1 MKRTRSRTTATQLTA
16 AAALAALAS
25 VAPAAAQPARDPAM
39 AEALFS
45 RAKALLDQGDWPAAC
60 AKFSASMELDPA
72 VSTALKI
79 ARCHEH
85 DGKIAL
91 AWSATQDALKLNATS
106 AQPEGRRRELAAY
119 AEKLL
124 ADLAPRVPGSACASP
139 PSPAGS
145 GSPTTAAPSPPTPSA
160 SSLPIDPGQHTITAE
175 ADGYLPL
182 QRLVTLTEGQ
192 ALDVDLALT
201 ARPSPLASP
210 PPPPPPLAP
219 TAITAAPAAAPLT
232 PKVAGVGSARRTAGL
247 SLGALGVATLGA
259 AGIFGLLTR
268 GKINDA
274 TPYCAQDFSTCFD
287 KRGLTQLD
295 QARDLQ
301 TAALRAARRR
311 RRRRR
316 HRRGALLHRPA
327 RPPAARGRGSAC
339 PATSTA
345 PAAKSSPPRPRAATT
360 RPGAPSSSTSGRA
373 SAASCRR
380 AASWAAS
387 PAPRTT

>member
-1 MKRTRSRTTATQLTA
+1 MKRTRSRTLATQLAA
-16 AAALAALAS
+16 AAALAALSS
-25 VAPAAAQPARDPAM
+25 VAPAAAQAARDPAM

-106 AQPEGRRRELAAY
+106 PQPESRRRDLAAY

-124 ADLAPRVPGSACASP
+124 ADLAPRVPRIRLRLAAV
-139 PSPAGS
+139 PSGLRLAYDGRALPIDALGEL
-145 GSPTTAAPSPPTPSA
+145 
-160 SSLPIDPGQHTITAE
+160 LPIDPGQHAITAE
-175 ADGYLPL
+175 AEGYLPL
-182 QRLVTLTEGQ
+182 QRLVTLAEGQ
-192 ALDVDLALT
+192 ALDVDLTLT

-210 PPPPPPLAP
+210 PPPPLAP
-219 TAITAAPAAAPLT
+219 IAITAAPAAAPLA
-232 PKVAGVGSARRTAGL
+232 PKTAGGSARRTAGL

-259 AGIFGLLTR
+259 AGILGLLTR
-268 GKINDA
+268 GKVSDA
-274 TPYCAQDFSTCFD
+274 APYCAQDFSTCFD

-301 TAALRAARRR
+301 TAAFVLLGVGVVAAGT
-311 RRRRR
+311 
-316 HRRGALLHRPA
+316 GAALFF
-327 RPPAARGRGSAC
+327 
-339 PATSTA
+339 TA
-345 PAAKSSPPRPRAATT
+345 PRAL
-360 RPGAPSSSTSGRA
+360 PQVGAR
-373 SAASCRR
+373 
-380 AASWAAS
+380 
-387 PAPRTT
+387 